1 MADAAQLALIHAE
14 IDGELNDRQRAE
26 LARCLLADPETRAL
40 RDQLR
45 HVCGKLDAVGQVDP
59 PGQLLTGVLAALPQ
73 TRPQPLRF
81 QWPAGSWRY
90 AAMLAGVIATGAIVF
105 QVTDWQGGAASAEMA
120 GTLAGPR
127 AAQTVDSVDF
137 NESVVSG
144 QVSLTRD
151 DSGLGLALEL
161 AARAPI
167 DVVVASGKHMLRI
180 NGLGAERRI
189 VSLPGFEGAGR
200 QVDLT
205 VMVGGREVARATLR
219 ETSGK

>member
-1 MADAAQLALIHAE
+1 MADPAQLALIHAE

-45 HVCGKLDAVGQVDP
+45 RLCGKLDAVGQVDP
-59 PGQLLTGVLAALPQ
+59 PAQLVTGVFAALPQ
-73 TRPQPLRF
+73 TRLQRVRF

-105 QVTDWQGGAASAEMA
+105 QVTDGQGGPASAEMA

-127 AAQTVDSVDF
+127 AAQTVDSVHF
-137 NESVVSG
+137 NESAVSG

-151 DSGLGLALEL
+151 DSGLGLTLEL
-161 AARAPI
+161 AASAPI
-167 DVVVASGKHMLRI
+167 NVVVASGKHLLRI
-180 NGLGAERRI
+180 NGLGTERRI
-189 VSLPGFEGAGR
+189 APLPGFEGAGH

-205 VMVGGREVARATLR
+205 VMVGGREVAHATLR

>member
-1 MADAAQLALIHAE
+1 MADAARLALIHAE

-45 HVCGKLDAVGQVDP
+45 RLCGKLDAVGQVDP
-59 PGQLLTGVLAALPQ
+59 PVQLLTGVLAALPQ
-73 TRPQPLRF
+73 TRPRPVRF
-81 QWPAGSWRY
+81 QWPAGNWRY

-105 QVTDWQGGAASAEMA
+105 QVTDGQGGPASAEMA

-127 AAQTVDSVDF
+127 AAQTVDSVHF
-137 NESVVSG
+137 NESAVSG
-144 QVSLTRD
+144 QVSLSRD
-151 DSGLGLALEL
+151 DSGLGLTLEL
-161 AARAPI
+161 AASAPI

-189 VSLPGFEGAGR
+189 VALPGFEGAGR

-205 VMVGGREVARATLR
+205 VMVGEREVARATLW
-219 ETSGK
+219 EKSAK